1 MPALQAYESA
11 PIIKSV
17 FPTARVVSAA
27 VFSTISG
34 VWGALKHLTL
44 SPLMFWIPGC
54 PPTPAATIHGFAVA
68 LGLLQQKIHAV
79 DYRDP
84 TGVTM
89 QPLWPQIPPSQRI
102 AIEREARRLAGYRQG
117 REICDRLLRHLS
129 DDPTGNRV
137 NTWLRDADDPR
148 LNSIVQQLFRVL
160 RGLHD

>member
-1 MPALQAYESA
+1 M
-11 PIIKSV
+11 
-17 FPTARVVSAA
+17 
-27 VFSTISG
+27 
-34 VWGALKHLTL
+34 
-44 SPLMFWIPGC
+44 
-54 PPTPAATIHGFAVA
+54 A

-84 TGVTM
+84 TGETM

-160 RGLHD
+160 RGYMTEECREIVF